1 MLAKPSTGTR
11 NGSRMRGRGTA
22 HHNGMDPRPRIG
34 SDAGMT
40 AMFVTG
46 TGNDVGKTF
55 VVRGV
60 IRQLRGRGVAVD
72 ALKPVITGF
81 DAQTVHLNDTG
92 RLLMAL
98 GRALTPRQI
107 NAVSPFRL
115 RGDFAPDHAGRVEG
129 RPVDFKA
136 LNAFCRNAVSR
147 RKGALL
153 IEGCGGIMAPLDD
166 RHTVLDWMIDVDL
179 PAILV
184 TGSYAGALSHV
195 LTALDVLERNAL
207 KIAAVVVNETT
218 GSTDPLADTANTVR
232 RFTDAIE
239 VVALPR
245 LPDGTP
251 EHPALA
257 AVADLM

>member
-1 MLAKPSTGTR
+1 
-11 NGSRMRGRGTA
+11 
-22 HHNGMDPRPRIG
+22 
-34 SDAGMT
+34 MT
-40 AMFVTG
+40 AMFVTA
-46 TGNDVGKTF
+46 TGDDVGKTF
-55 VVRGV
+55 VVRGM
-60 IRQLRGRGVAVD
+60 IRRLRGRGLAVD

-81 DAQTVHLNDTG
+81 DPRTVHLNDTG

-115 RGDFAPDHAGRVEG
+115 RGGGAPDRAGRVEG
-129 RPVDFKA
+129 RPVDFRA
-136 LNAFCRNAVSR
+136 LNAFCRTAIGR
-147 RKGALL
+147 HQGALL

-166 RHTVLDWMIDVDL
+166 RHTVLDWMIALDV
-179 PAILV
+179 PAIVV

-195 LTALDVLERNAL
+195 LTALDVLERNAV
-207 KIAAVVVNETT
+207 KIAAVVVNETP
-218 GSTDPLADTANTVR
+218 GSSDPVSDTADTVR

-239 VVALPR
+239 VLALPR
-245 LPDGTP
+245 LPDGAP